1 MKFDFTFENPTKIFF
16 GKNSLDNLETELN
29 KYGKKILFAYGG
41 GSIKKNGIYDK
52 VTAILKKCDKQVFE
66 CNNILP
72 NPALSKMLEG
82 ANLIKENNIDLILA
96 VGGGSVIDCAKGMAV
111 AAYYEGD
118 DVFQHYW
125 VDCKPLGNHKI
136 IPIASVLTMVGTG
149 SEMDA
154 ASVISDTVNKI
165 KSGRVFPVDLCPR
178 FSILNPEYTFTCSKY
193 QMVSGIF
200 DCMSH
205 LMEQYFSGFDDNTSD
220 YIIEGLYKSVIHSA
234 KIAVKNPT
242 DYEAR
247 SNIMWCAAMALCGIP
262 RCSKE
267 EDWEVHNIEHQLSA
281 YTNCAHGMGLCAIS
295 MPYYRYI
302 YKYGLDKF
310 VRFAKVIWNVDD
322 TGKSKEDVAL
332 EGIACME
339 KFAKECEMVTTL
351 KELGATKE
359 MLPDIAN
366 SCVLGGG
373 YKKVTH
379 EEILEILKQ
388 CYE

>member
-1 MKFDFTFENPTKIFF
+1 MKYDFTFHNPTKIYF
-16 GKNSLDNLETELN
+16 GKNSLDNLESELK

-52 VTAILKKCDKQVFE
+52 VIAILKKCEKEVFE

-82 ANLIKENNIDLILA
+82 AKMIKDNDIDFILA
-96 VGGGSVIDCAKGMAV
+96 VGGGSVIDCAKGMSA

-118 DVFQHYW
+118 DVFKSYW
-125 VDCKPLGNHKI
+125 INHEPLQQTKMV
-136 IPIASVLTMVGTG
+136 PIGTVLTMVGTG

-154 ASVISDTVNKI
+154 GSVISDTVNKI
-165 KSGRVFPVDLCPR
+165 KAGRSLFNPD
-178 FSILNPEYTFTCSKY
+178 FSILNPEFTFTCSKY

-205 LMEQYFSGFDDNTSD
+205 LMEQYFSGEDDNTSD
-220 YIIEGLYKSVIHSA
+220 YIIEGLYKSVVHSA
-234 KIAVKNPT
+234 RIAVQNPL

-247 SNIMWCAAMALCGIP
+247 SNIMWSAALALCGIP
-262 RCSKE
+262 GRSKTQ
-267 EDWEVHNIEHQLSA
+267 DWEVHGIEHQLSA

-310 VRFAKVIWNVDD
+310 VRFAKEIWKVDD
-322 TGKSKEDVAL
+322 AGKTKEQVAL
-332 EGIACME
+332 EGIDCME
-339 KFAKECEMVTTL
+339 KFAKECGMVTTL
-351 KELGATKE
+351 KELGATPE

-366 SCVLGGG
+366 SSREGGG

-379 EEILEILKQ
+379 SEILEILKQ